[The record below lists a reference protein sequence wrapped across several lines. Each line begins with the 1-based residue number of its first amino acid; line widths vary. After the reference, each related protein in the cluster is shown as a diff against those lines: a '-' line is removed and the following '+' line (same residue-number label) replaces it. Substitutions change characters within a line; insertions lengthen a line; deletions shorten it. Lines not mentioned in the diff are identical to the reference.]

1 MWYFAIAHRPAKVRE
16 VMNLL
21 ISYSLIQSAAYP
33 AEADLDDYLRRLLFE
48 RRSSLEQLARRDLV
62 AAELLGRLLSGYA
75 TLRHFYNVRDD
86 PSTDIPAVRRRT
98 AAAAALTA
106 VIASADDNI
115 RGGLYDGT
123 RDAVLSEDFLLAL
136 LGEAL
141 VFTEAMPGTFG
152 RTSST
157 SAGLVTAPPVVAA
170 ETIDVLLKAVEDL
183 QTLTG
188 SRVYTACDEFFQV
201 VLASV
206 PGGLKGST
214 PADLLRK
221 TTSNLSA
228 TSATSGGSSSFL
240 LTGSSMLASQL
251 HRSMSGARAGAPFNS
266 TASVARGWDWRSGL
280 PANTTA
286 ADVLQRVRLGLSRAL
301 ARLWV
306 AEADEMVGLPVIGS
320 NGGASSLL
328 LGRS

>member
-1 MWYFAIAHRPAKVRE
+1 M
-16 VMNLL
+16 
-21 ISYSLIQSAAYP
+21 
-33 AEADLDDYLRRLLFE
+33 
-48 RRSSLEQLARRDLV
+48 EQLARRDLV
-62 AAELLGRLLSGYA
+62 AAEILGRLLSGYA

-86 PSTDIPAVRRRT
+86 PSTDIPPVRRRT

-115 RGGLYDGT
+115 RGGLYDAT
-123 RDAVLSEDFLLAL
+123 RDAVVSEDFLLAL

-141 VFTEAMPGTFG
+141 VFTEAAPAPGST
-152 RTSST
+152 TAT
-157 SAGLVTAPPVVAA
+157 SAGQVTAPPVVAA
-170 ETIDVLLKAVEDL
+170 ETVDVLLKAVEDL
-183 QTLTG
+183 QTLAG
-188 SRVYTACDEFFQV
+188 SRVHASCDELFQV

-221 TTSNLSA
+221 TTSNRSA
-228 TSATSGGSSSFL
+228 TSAASGGSSSFL

-251 HRSMSGARAGAPFNS
+251 HRSMSGARGGGGLPNSSSAPIN
-266 TASVARGWDWRSGL
+266 RGWDWRRGL

-286 ADVLQRVRLGLSRAL
+286 SDILQRVRLGLSRAL

-320 NGGASSLL
+320 NGGLISSSSSVL